1 MRTVVE
7 KATIP
12 KLMAAF
18 ATFMKVMVVRP
29 IKEIQAIQNI
39 LASMRVDDI
48 EKNYKS
54 KSMRCVYQLFEILRD
69 TIARA
74 GSEKIGNLIPECWK
88 QDLVASA
95 VTWREVLTCVVS
107 MLHYGHKLDAIVS
120 EILYPR

>member
-1 MRTVVE
+1 MRAVVE

-48 EKNYKS
+48 EKNYKP

-74 GSEKIGNLIPECWK
+74 GSEKIGNLIPECW
-88 QDLVASA
+88 Q
-95 VTWREVLTCVVS
+95 
-107 MLHYGHKLDAIVS
+107 
-120 EILYPR
+120 